1 MPIKKPQAKK
11 PAPKKKLLDKVNKA
25 VRKADKEKLKPTAT
39 KKATAK
45 KTVPKKKTEEREQ
58 RAKPI
63 KLAMM
68 LFEMQMHL
76 ISKKLLTE
84 KQGKCLAKK
93 LDKHR
98 DKIKDGC
105 NRALCYRKNSTRA
118 NSIRNLAVSFFL
130 KVSKKKKQRIQE
142 AVKKTFQTF

>member
-11 PAPKKKLLDKVNKA
+11 PAPKKKVVAKVKQPTKKTNQTK
-25 VRKADKEKLKPTAT
+25 KLPG
-39 KKATAK
+39 KKATVPPKETAK
-45 KTVPKKKTEEREQ
+45 Q
-58 RAKPI
+58 HSKPI

-76 ISKKLLTE
+76 ISKKLLTD
-84 KQGKCLAKK
+84 KQGKELAKK
-93 LDKHR
+93 INKHR
-98 DKIKDGC
+98 DKIKSGC
-105 NRALCYRKNSTRA
+105 KRALCYRKNSTRA